1 MKIDPRTKENFK
13 AACLNQ
19 SAVAKSIGVT
29 VSLFNQVV
37 NGTYPNPE
45 GKEATK
51 AVKFLRERG
60 LLVLEGEIDIVRVD
74 TIAGSETVAITSH

>member
-51 AVKFLRERG
+51 AVNFLRERG
-60 LLVLEGEIDIVRVD
+60 LLVLEGEADFLAAD
-74 TIAGSETVAITSH
+74 TIATSEAIAITSH